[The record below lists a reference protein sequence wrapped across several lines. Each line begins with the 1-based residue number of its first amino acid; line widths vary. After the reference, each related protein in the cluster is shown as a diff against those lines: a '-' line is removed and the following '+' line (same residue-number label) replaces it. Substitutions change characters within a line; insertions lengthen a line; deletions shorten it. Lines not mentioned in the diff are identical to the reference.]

1 MEVYKLNK
9 KDKYLFYVQ
18 KFLDLIE
25 NIEDVELR
33 DDVRNSFF
41 SSIRAICDIAEFDIN
56 SLGKN

>member
-1 MEVYKLNK
+1 MNK

-33 DDVRNSFF
+33 EDVRNSFF